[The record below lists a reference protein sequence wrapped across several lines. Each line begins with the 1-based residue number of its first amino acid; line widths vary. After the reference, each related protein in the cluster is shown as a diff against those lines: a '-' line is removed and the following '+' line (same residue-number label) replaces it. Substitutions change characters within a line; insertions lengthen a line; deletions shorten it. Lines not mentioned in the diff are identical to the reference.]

1 MSLDDTSPE
10 VSGNEHFAFTVNGA
24 RCKSH
29 DAVKVGRQLLQTA
42 GFNPASEFVLI
53 QVMRPGSKSIGLD
66 EEVDLREAGREEF
79 RAFPSD
85 RVFSFTADEIGY
97 EWGARAI
104 TEEDLRD
111 ITGTPPGKRLVLDRD
126 DEEDDV
132 VEPGSTVDL
141 DERGTEHLYTEKRT
155 VTVYYADDPFEL
167 ERGRYTGAQLA
178 KKFGVPAGYVLDLV
192 KPDNH
197 FQEIKPGD
205 TLKIREGMCF
215 VSHPPCG
222 QSS

>member
-10 VSGNEHFAFTVNGA
+10 VSGNERFAFTVNGV
-24 RCKSH
+24 RYKGH
-29 DAVKVGRQLLQTA
+29 DAVKVGRQLLQAA
-42 GFNPASEFVLI
+42 GFAPASEFVLI
-53 QVMRPGSKSIGLD
+53 QVLRPGSKSIGLD
-66 EEVDLREAGREEF
+66 EDVDLRGAGREEF
-79 RAFPSD
+79 RAFASD
-85 RVFSFTADEIGY
+85 RVFTFTADEVGY
-97 EWGARAI
+97 EWGAGSI

-126 DEEDDV
+126 DEDDDI

-141 DERGTEHLYTEKRT
+141 AARGTEHLYSEKRT

-167 ERGRYTGAQLA
+167 ERGRYTGTQLTTT
-178 KKFGVPAGYVLDLV
+178 FGVPAGYVLDLV
-192 KPDNH
+192 KPNND

-205 TLKIREGMCF
+205 TLKIREGMRF